1 MKEILTA
8 LENVQNLSI
17 GALTFAASIICGYI
31 LRCIKKFPNDG
42 IPLVVILT
50 GCINMV
56 VLADP
61 RTTEVPIR
69 IWITRHLIAGAII
82 GFIAWM
88 SHKTVLSRLEDW
100 LAQRFDIVARVLDIE
115 QKPAPPVDPNKTP

>member
-1 MKEILTA
+1 MNDILKA
-8 LENVQNLSI
+8 LENVQNLS
-17 GALTFAASIICGYI
+17 AAAMTFAASIICGYI

-50 GCINMV
+50 GCINMM

-61 RTTEVPIR
+61 RSSEVPIR

-88 SHKTVLSRLEDW
+88 SHKAVLSKLEDY
-100 LAQRFDIVARVLDIE
+100 LAQRFDIVARVLGID
-115 QKPAPPVDPNKTP
+115 KTTPPVDPPKVP